1 MKTRT
6 IPPAYGSSLVPLE
19 KNWESPPLRASSRGS
34 STIFRRRSSSPS
46 AAFDSLA
53 VGSPKEFLA
62 LGFRGVRQVGKGTFG
77 RVLQIPREGKNVA
90 LLRALCAGLEHPIRY
105 QRLPPPPTPLLLKIE
120 NKHPRDSAFWTDR
133 TREALIH
140 AHLCRSLSSTEFVPA
155 LYFAGAVQGAW
166 ITCMEG
172 VPGKP
177 LFKTELSSLL
187 EFRLEHALRG
197 LLFARVAHADLHPGN
212 IMVTPDGAVKIID
225 FGISV
230 VFPKTVASKVNAE
243 LLRSGSL
250 IRAWKLTGLVQ
261 YVDKALRTRGYREY
275 WANYRLVDTVKREMR
290 RKMVKMVYP

>member
-1 MKTRT
+1 MNKK
-6 IPPAYGSSLVPLE
+6 SLVHKFTSFFLL
-19 KNWESPPLRASSRGS
+19 KKTVRSG
-34 STIFRRRSSSPS
+34 IFR
-46 AAFDSLA
+46 DSLQ
-53 VGSPKEFLA
+53 GDP
-62 LGFRGVRQVGKGTFG
+62 
-77 RVLQIPREGKNVA
+77 
-90 LLRALCAGLEHPIRY
+90 
-105 QRLPPPPTPLLLKIE
+105 
-120 NKHPRDSAFWTDR
+120 
-133 TREALIH
+133 
-140 AHLCRSLSSTEFVPA
+140 AHLCRSPSSAEFVPA

-177 LFKTELSSLL
+177 LFKTELSSLV

-197 LLFARVAHADLHPGN
+197 LLLARVAHADLHPGN

-275 WANYRLVDTVKREMR
+275 WANYRLVDAVRQEMQ
-290 RKMVKMVYP
+290 RKLVNSGHHR